1 MIKIITIGVNLNK
14 PVNTHVFSKAST
26 EPATGVKGELN
37 LKFTLF
43 TIAIK
48 LKKRNEKCY

>member
-1 MIKIITIGVNLNK
+1 MNK
-14 PVNTHVFSKAST
+14 PVNTYVFSKAST

-48 LKKRNEKCY
+48 LKKRNEKRYKAVSYD